1 MPVSFVCAAAAAS
14 FWGVSFLPVGARVL
28 LGASAAKGTGCRAPR
43 ISARDRVLLWAWKAG
58 DGWFVLVDA
67 SSELNSSFFHA
78 SVSYRPLALIFLKN
92 KDALDKRVALN
103 SVHAQR
109 AQPFPDSSTQHW

>member
-1 MPVSFVCAAAAAS
+1 MGLES
-14 FWGVSFLPVGARVL
+14 WGRVV
-28 LGASAAKGTGCRAPR
+28 RF
-43 ISARDRVLLWAWKAG
+43 
-58 DGWFVLVDA
+58 GWRLEQVKQL
-67 SSELNSSFFHA
+67 FFHA

-109 AQPFPDSSTQHW
+109 AQPFPDSSTQHY

>member
-1 MPVSFVCAAAAAS
+1 MVFVCAAAACFLDGCAS
-14 FWGVSFLPVGARVL
+14 FRSAPVLVGSLRGARAR
-28 LGASAAKGTGCRAPR
+28 GRAGF
-43 ISARDRVLLWAWKAG
+43 SARDRVLLWAWKAG
-58 DGWFVLVDA
+58 DGWFGLVDA
-67 SSELNSSFFHA
+67 SIELESSFLLS

>member
-1 MPVSFVCAAAAAS
+1 MPVVFVCAAAACFLDGCAS
-14 FWGVSFLPVGARVL
+14 FRSAPVLVGSLRDARVR
-28 LGASAAKGTGCRAPR
+28 GPR
-43 ISARDRVLLWAWKAG
+43 RLFCYRSRSLLWAWKAG
-58 DGWFVLVDA
+58 DGLFGLVDA
-67 SSELNSSFFHA
+67 SIELESSFLLS